1 MREEARKGNGDR
13 LEKRQRKD
21 NKIGEEEKQKEKQ
34 VEIKRTRGREKK
46 KGKSDGDRRNRQQEA
61 KTNVIIPSSV
71 GQRAF

>member
-1 MREEARKGNGDR
+1 MTEEAGIGNGDK
-13 LEKRQRKD
+13 LEKRQGEE

-34 VEIKRTRGREKK
+34 GQGERKRTGRVM
-46 KGKSDGDRRNRQQEA
+46 GKEDRQQV